1 MAEFSTKVAQEV
13 NAQLRDQALQSVMIR
28 RIPPGERT
36 NCNLEWY
43 LTQQQNTRQV
53 NRSGLQTRQEQS
65 RNLLM
70 SSQALKRSMLP
81 FSRQMTRERESS
93 YGLSTKPSDFGFLTQ
108 KKIWRPRSS
117 GKNVRPGGHSK
128 KKQLSQ

>member
-13 NAQLRDQALQSVMIR
+13 NSQLREQALQSVMIR

-65 RNLLM
+65 RSLLM
-70 SSQALKRSMLP
+70 SSQALKRSM
-81 FSRQMTRERESS
+81 
-93 YGLSTKPSDFGFLTQ
+93 
-108 KKIWRPRSS
+108 
-117 GKNVRPGGHSK
+117 
-128 KKQLSQ
+128 